1 MENAIEIKNL
11 SKTYQ
16 DFRLQ
21 ELNLSIP
28 AGTVMGLIGA
38 NGAGKSTLI
47 NSLLGLQKS
56 DYESIHI
63 LGMDLKTQEKEIK
76 EEIGVI
82 FDVTHYNLEFTPVF
96 IGKVLSKIYKN
107 WDMATY
113 KNYLEKFHLPINKKL
128 KKYSKGMKMKLE
140 FAIALSHSPKLLI
153 LDEATSGLDPIFRD
167 EVLDIIR
174 EYTEDENH
182 TVLLSSHITSDLDKI
197 ADYIAFIHEGR
208 LLFVKTYDEIQENY
222 GIINCGKEVF
232 ETLSTEDI
240 ISYRKEAYGYKVMIQ
255 NKQQLRKIFRDLE
268 IENTSID
275 DLMLFYV
282 KGEKLAC

>member
-56 DYESIHI
+56 DYQSIHI

-153 LDEATSGLDPIFRD
+153 LDEATNGLDPIFRD

-268 IENTSID
+268 IENTSIE

>member
-1 MENAIEIKNL
+1 MK
-11 SKTYQ
+11 SKIYQ

-167 EVLDIIR
+167 AVLDIIR

-222 GIINCGKEVF
+222 GIINCSKEVF

-268 IENTSID
+268 IENTSIE